1 MLNGIMNLGVSYNQS
16 PYAYSAA
23 ARRTAGHTALRRT
36 AVPAA
41 QPGTPVEPVRPVR
54 QTRAVSADTPLDHAD
69 LLRRLETDPAAAR
82 VRGQIQYVG
91 NAAARTGSASWTE
104 GERSGGAEAAV
115 NRLPGQKEEER
126 PWAPE
131 GAGDDANR
139 LPGQKEEPKFGDPRI
154 VDASGKSP
162 EELKGLPGEEEK
174 EPYETESAQEAAEKG
189 ECQTCKRR
197 KYQDGSDDPGVSFKT
212 PTNIAPE
219 QAQAAVRGHEN
230 EHVVRER
237 AKAQRE
243 DRKVVSQSVTYH
255 SAICPECGRVYT
267 SGGTTR
273 TVTAANSG
281 KQEELLG
288 INKEKLKLRLG
299 LLGEDK
305 KEKKGAEGAFA
316 AK

>member
-1 MLNGIMNLGVSYNQS
+1 MLNGIMNLGVSHYQL
-16 PYAYSAA
+16 PYVHSAA
-23 ARRTAGHTALRRT
+23 TQRGALHRTAL
-36 AVPAA
+36 PAA
-41 QPGTPVEPVRPVR
+41 QPGVPVEPVRPVR
-54 QTRAVSADTPLDHAD
+54 QTTAVSGDTPLNHAD

-91 NAAARTGSASWTE
+91 NAAPQAGSASQAE
-104 GERSGGAEAAV
+104 GERTGGTEGAV

-126 PWAPE
+126 PWAYDE
-131 GAGDDANR
+131 TGDAAKR
-139 LPGQKEEPKFGDPRI
+139 IPGQTEEPKFGDPRV

-162 EELKGLPGEEEK
+162 EERKGLPGEEEEK
-174 EPYETESAQEAAEKG
+174 EPYETQSAREAAEEG
-189 ECQTCKRR
+189 ECQTCKKR

-219 QAQAAVRGHEN
+219 QAQSAVRGHEN

-267 SGGTTR
+267 AGGTTR

-281 KQEELLG
+281 KPEELPG
-288 INKEKLKLRLG
+288 IDKEKLKLRLG
-299 LLGEDK
+299 LFGEDK
-305 KEKKGAEGAFA
+305 KEKRGAGSTFS

>member
-1 MLNGIMNLGVSYNQS
+1 MLNGIMNLNVSYHQP

-23 ARRTAGHTALRRT
+23 ARRTAGRTALRRT

-41 QPGTPVEPVRPVR
+41 RTGTPVEAIRPVR
-54 QTRAVSADTPLDHAD
+54 QTQAVSAETPLDHSD

-91 NAAARTGSASWTE
+91 NAAPRTGSASQTGEERPWGPDKTE
-104 GERSGGAEAAV
+104 NAV
-115 NRLPGQKEEER
+115 RLPGQKEEER
-126 PWAPE
+126 PWAPDE
-131 GAGDDANR
+131 AGDDVSR
-139 LPGQKEEPKFGDPRI
+139 LPGQKEEPKFGDPRP

-162 EELKGLPGEEEK
+162 EELKGREKEEK
-174 EPYETESAQEAAEKG
+174 EPYETESARETAEEG

-219 QAQAAVRGHEN
+219 QAQSAVRGHEN

-255 SAICPECGRVYT
+255 NAICPECGKVYT
-267 SGGTTR
+267 AGGTTR

-281 KQEELLG
+281 KPEELPG

-299 LLGEDK
+299 LLGEDE
-305 KEKKGAEGAFA
+305 EKKGAKGAFA

>member
-1 MLNGIMNLGVSYNQS
+1 MLNGIMNLGVSHYQS
-16 PYAYSAA
+16 PYVHSAA
-23 ARRTAGHTALRRT
+23 AQRGALRRT
-36 AVPAA
+36 ALPAA

-54 QTRAVSADTPLDHAD
+54 QTPAVSGDTPLNHAD

-82 VRGQIQYVG
+82 VRGQIQYMENG
-91 NAAARTGSASWTE
+91 TPQAGSASQ
-104 GERSGGAEAAV
+104 AA
-115 NRLPGQKEEER
+115 EER
-126 PWAPE
+126 PWAPDE
-131 GAGDDANR
+131 AGDGVNR
-139 LPGQKEEPKFGDPRI
+139 LPGRKEEPKFGDPRI

-162 EELKGLPGEEEK
+162 EELKGLPEEEEK
-174 EPYETESAQEAAEKG
+174 EPYETQSAQEAAEEG

-267 SGGTTR
+267 AGGTTR

-281 KQEELLG
+281 KPEELPG
-288 INKEKLKLRLG
+288 IDKEKLKLRLG
-299 LLGEDK
+299 LSGEDK

>member
-1 MLNGIMNLGVSYNQS
+1 MLNGIMNLGVSYYQS
-16 PYAYSAA
+16 PHAYSAA

-41 QPGTPVEPVRPVR
+41 QTGTPVEAVRPVR
-54 QTRAVSADTPLDHAD
+54 QTKAVSADTPLDHSD

-91 NAAARTGSASWTE
+91 NAASQTGNASQTE
-104 GERSGGAEAAV
+104 ERPWAPDTAENAV
-115 NRLPGQKEEER
+115 RLPGQKEEER
-126 PWAPE
+126 PWAPDE
-131 GAGDDANR
+131 AGDDVNR

-154 VDASGKSP
+154 VDASREK
-162 EELKGLPGEEEK
+162 EEK
-174 EPYETESAQEAAEKG
+174 EPYETKSAQETAEEG

-267 SGGTTR
+267 AGGTTR

-281 KQEELLG
+281 KPEELPG

-305 KEKKGAEGAFA
+305 EEKKGAKGAFA
-316 AK
+316 AQ